1 MTVATRSATGP
12 KLARTI
18 FLRVT
23 ANSVGYARRLG
34 LFSGV
39 MVVIGGIIGSGI
51 FRNPSEVARHVGT
64 PGLTLTVWIVGG
76 GIALIGAFCF
86 GELGARNPQA
96 GGSYV
101 YLRDA
106 FGELPAFLYA
116 WSLLLIIAT
125 GAIAGVAVTF
135 ADYAITLTGLPR
147 NLTVPLAVG
156 AIVLLSAIN
165 YVGVKSG
172 AITQNI
178 FTMLKLVPLAVLIG
192 AGVLLTAGEAPVA
205 PAVPAPVGTGAT
217 IVAIGLA
224 LVPVLFSYGGWQQAN
239 MIGEEIIDAPKNL
252 PRAILLGVILVVTIY
267 VLANVAY
274 LRTLGVNGLAAT
286 ATPAADAMGLVLGP
300 AGGTLIAAGIAV
312 STFGFLNLVILVS
325 PRVYQTMAADGLF
338 FPQIAR
344 LHPKYRTPAA
354 AILFQAVWAIGLTLT
369 GKYGDLVAYVVFG
382 DWIFFGMTVAT
393 LYAFRRRD
401 RLQGID
407 PAPPGRF
414 RALGYPVTPALFILA
429 ALYVV
434 ISSVRSNPANTLKG
448 AALIALGIPVFL
460 FWKSRRRNPV

>member
-1 MTVATRSATGP
+1 VSSS
-12 KLARTI
+12 
-18 FLRVT
+18 
-23 ANSVGYARRLG
+23 SVGYARRLG
-34 LFSGV
+34 LFSGI

-51 FRNPSEVARHVGT
+51 FRNPAEVAKVVGT
-64 PGLTLTVWIVGG
+64 SGLTLTAWVIGG
-76 GIALIGAFCF
+76 IIALIGAFCF
-86 GELGARNPQA
+86 GELGARNPEA

-101 YLRDA
+101 YLRDG
-106 FGELPAFLYA
+106 FGELIAFLYA

-135 ADYAITLTGLPR
+135 ADYTITLLDLPS

-156 AIVLLSAIN
+156 AIVLLSGIN
-165 YVGVKSG
+165 YIGVKSG

-178 FTMLKLVPLAVLIG
+178 FTLLKLIPLAVLIG
-192 AGVLLTAGEAPVA
+192 AGILLARGDPVVA
-205 PAVPAPVGTGAT
+205 PALAAPQGTGGIIA
-217 IVAIGLA
+217 AIGLA
-224 LVPVLFSYGGWQQAN
+224 LVPILFSYGGWQQAN
-239 MIGEEIIDAPKNL
+239 MIGEEIIDAPRNL
-252 PRAILLGVILVVTIY
+252 PRAILLGVIAVVAIY

-274 LRTLGVNGLAAT
+274 IRTLGVNGLAAT
-286 ATPAADAMGLVLGP
+286 PTPAADAMTRVLGP

-344 LHPKYRTPAA
+344 LHPRHQTPAA
-354 AILFQAVWAIGLTLT
+354 AIIFQAIWAIGLTLT

-382 DWIFFGMTVAT
+382 DWIFFGLTVAT
-393 LYAFRRRD
+393 LYVFRARD
-401 RLQGID
+401 QRTGID
-407 PAPPGRF
+407 PTPAGAF
-414 RALGYPVTPALFILA
+414 RAWGYPVTPALFIFA

-434 ISSVRSNPANTLKG
+434 ISSVRANPANTLKG

-460 FWKSRRRNPV
+460 FWKRRRGARA

>member
-1 MTVATRSATGP
+1 MTP
-12 KLARTI
+12 PP
-18 FLRVT
+18 
-23 ANSVGYARRLG
+23 VGYARRLG

-51 FRNPSEVARHVGT
+51 FRNPSEVAQHVGT
-64 PGLTLTVWIVGG
+64 PGLILTVWIIGG
-76 GIALIGAFCF
+76 VIALIGAFCF

-101 YLRDA
+101 YIRDA

-135 ADYAITLTGLPR
+135 ADYTITLFGLSHS
-147 NLTVPLAVG
+147 LTVPLAIG

-165 YVGVKSG
+165 YVGVQSG

-178 FTMLKLVPLAVLIG
+178 FTLLKLVPLAILIV
-192 AGVLLTAGEAPVA
+192 AGIALAADA
-205 PAVPAPVGTGAT
+205 PASTAPSAPHPIGVGGT
-217 IVAIGLA
+217 IVAVGLA
-224 LVPVLFSYGGWQQAN
+224 LVPILFSYGGWQQAN
-239 MIGEEIIDAPKNL
+239 MIGEEIIDAPRNL
-252 PRAILLGVILVVTIY
+252 PRAILLGVIAVVTIY

-274 LRTLGVNGLAAT
+274 LRTLGANGLAAT
-286 ATPAADAMGLVLGP
+286 PTPAADAMRLVLGDV
-300 AGGTLIAAGIAV
+300 GGTLIAAGIAV

-344 LHPKYRTPAA
+344 LHPKYRTPTA

-382 DWIFFGMTVAT
+382 DWIFFGSAVAT
-393 LYAFRRRD
+393 LYVFRARD
-401 RLQGID
+401 RAQGID
-407 PAPPGRF
+407 PTPRGRF
-414 RALGYPVTPALFILA
+414 KTLGYPVTPALFILA
-429 ALYVV
+429 AAYVV
-434 ISSVRSNPANTLKG
+434 VSSIVSNPANTLKG
-448 AALIALGIPVFL
+448 AVLILLGIPVFL
-460 FWKSRRRNPV
+460 FWKSRRATFR